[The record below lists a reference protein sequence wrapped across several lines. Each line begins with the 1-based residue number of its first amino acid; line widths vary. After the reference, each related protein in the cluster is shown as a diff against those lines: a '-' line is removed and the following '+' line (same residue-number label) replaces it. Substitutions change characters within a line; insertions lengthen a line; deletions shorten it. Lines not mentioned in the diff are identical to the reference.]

1 MSETSGDLE
10 AEILDLYREP
20 VIGSGYANTYGEQNL
35 VALVDKYRSLSTN
48 DMGFMAEMVTAFST
62 STDLSASYISVGV
75 LHALGMKGEV
85 DAAYAWAQTQE
96 DAKSIA
102 HHFDIGKSLAD
113 HFIS

>member
-1 MSETSGDLE
+1 MSADSGVLE
-10 AEILDLYREP
+10 KEILALYQEP

-35 VALVDKYRSLSTN
+35 VALVEKYRSLPSG
-48 DMGFMAEMVTAFST
+48 DMGFMAAMVTAFST

-75 LHALGMKGEV
+75 LHALGMEEQV
-85 DAAYAWAQTQE
+85 NAAYAWAETQE
-96 DAKSIA
+96 SAQSIA

>member
-1 MSETSGDLE
+1 MSESVNTLE
-10 AEILDLYREP
+10 EEILALYREP

-35 VALVDKYRSLSTN
+35 VALVEKYRSLDAN
-48 DMGFMAEMVTAFST
+48 GMNFMSDLVTAYST

-75 LHALGMKGEV
+75 LHALGLNEQV
-85 DAAYAWAQTQE
+85 NSAYAWAKTQ
-96 DAKSIA
+96 DASQSIA